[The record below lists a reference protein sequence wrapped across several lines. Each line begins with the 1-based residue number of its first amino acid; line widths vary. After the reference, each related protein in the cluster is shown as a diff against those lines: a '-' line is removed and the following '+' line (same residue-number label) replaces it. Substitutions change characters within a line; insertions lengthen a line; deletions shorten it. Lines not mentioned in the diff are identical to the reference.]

1 MDAAGPKLQANGHVK
16 PKPKGVLLMPL
27 LPVLCCLLYAPCVTY
42 SEWYIDELFA
52 VLRNEDARG
61 ETSLSQVFSNDFW
74 GNPLW
79 GQSWTHK
86 SYRPLAVLSFA
97 WQFRFLGED
106 LFRPQPLRTFNAA
119 LHAANSLLVL
129 LLLRRLGLQKW
140 ASLSA
145 ALFAA
150 HPVHVENIVYLV
162 GRADVLATTGWLLAA
177 LVQLEVRS
185 TWQAKGQFP
194 KLAGLLLVIL
204 CSILAVGA
212 CLCKEMGLTLL
223 VFTAGLELVSCK
235 PGSRC
240 LATGAVPVALLALS
254 SFVLLAAAR
263 FAVTKGS
270 SAAFGYVDTPVQYH
284 DDVWVRTWSYLFQH
298 SYYAKL
304 LIFPGYL
311 SWDYSFDAIPVLRAA
326 WRDVRS
332 LSVCCAYLAVV
343 ALVSWGLAN
352 SRRLVL
358 GLQVVII
365 PFVPASNLFF
375 KVGVTIGERLLYPCT
390 VGGVIAI
397 AALGQNL
404 EKRRRSWPTRL
415 GGVLLAIYVWR
426 CGERV
431 WQWRSSEAL
440 YMADA
445 LSWPNSVKT
454 RHQLGTVFH
463 QQGRY
468 DEALREFNVSLMI
481 LDDNAL
487 TDHCIGQIYIET
499 GRYKLALERFE
510 KIMRGHGVG
519 FSAFNLWM
527 LYVDYG
533 FTLVALGR
541 FEEAIEP
548 LEKGLSR
555 NAAVPHGQ
563 NALGY
568 AYASLNQLQQAQDVF
583 ARGLEYDP
591 DNPVLW
597 SNLAVVW
604 MVAGAFQQAAQGLEK
619 ALTIE
624 PQNPVIIHNVMVL
637 KGVSQTGYLSEHPKL
652 DLFFSKN

>member
-1 MDAAGPKLQANGHVK
+1 MQANGHASSTSDPARRRRVFSS
-16 PKPKGVLLMPL
+16 LW
-27 LPVLCCLLYAPCVTY
+27 PVLCCLLYAPCVTY

-61 ETSLSQVFSNDFW
+61 ETSLTQVFSNDFW

-97 WQFRFLGED
+97 WQFRFLGEE

-119 LHAANSLLVL
+119 IHAGNSLLVW
-129 LLLRRLGLQKW
+129 LLLRRLGLRNW
-140 ASLSA
+140 ASLASC
-145 ALFAA
+145 LFAA

-177 LVQLEVRS
+177 LAHLEVRRR
-185 TWQAKGQFP
+185 WQDKNYLP
-194 KLAGLLLVIL
+194 KLSAVLLVLL
-204 CSILAVGA
+204 CSLLAVAA

-235 PGSRC
+235 PGGRR
-240 LATGAVPVALLALS
+240 LATGAISLAVLALTSFILLA
-254 SFVLLAAAR
+254 VAR
-263 FAVTKGS
+263 FAVTQGS
-270 SAAFGYVDTPVQYH
+270 SAVFGYVDTPVQYH
-284 DDVWVRTWSYLFQH
+284 ESFWVRSWSYLFQH
-298 SYYAKL
+298 SYYGKL
-304 LIFPGYL
+304 LIFPGDL
-311 SWDYSFDAIPVLRAA
+311 SWDYSFDALPVLRAT
-326 WRDVRS
+326 WRDLRV
-332 LSVCCAYLAVV
+332 LSVCTAYLSLF
-343 ALVSWGLAN
+343 ALISKGLAN
-352 SRRLVL
+352 SRRMLL
-358 GLQVVII
+358 GLQVVVI

-390 VGGVIAI
+390 VGAALVL
-397 AALGQNL
+397 AALGQSF
-404 EKRRRSWPTRL
+404 EKRHGRAWPRRLAVALL
-415 GGVLLAIYVWR
+415 GVYLWR

-440 YMADA
+440 YVADA
-445 LSWPNSVKT
+445 LSWPTSVKT
-454 RHQLGTVFH
+454 RHQLGTVLH

-468 DEALREFNVSLMI
+468 EEALLEFNASLTI

-487 TDHCIGQIYIET
+487 TDHCIAQIYIET
-499 GRYKLALERFE
+499 ARYPLALERFE
-510 KIMRGHGVG
+510 KILRGHGVG
-519 FSAFNLWM
+519 FSPFNLWM

-541 FEEAIEP
+541 FEEAIP
-548 LEKGLSR
+548 ALEKGLSR

-568 AYASLNQLQQAQDVF
+568 AFASLNQLQEAQDVL

-591 DNPVLW
+591 ENPVLW

-624 PQNPVIIHNVMVL
+624 PENRVVIHNVMVL
-637 KGVSQTGYLSEHPKL
+637 KGAAQSGYLTESPKL
-652 DLFFSKN
+652 DLFFSRN